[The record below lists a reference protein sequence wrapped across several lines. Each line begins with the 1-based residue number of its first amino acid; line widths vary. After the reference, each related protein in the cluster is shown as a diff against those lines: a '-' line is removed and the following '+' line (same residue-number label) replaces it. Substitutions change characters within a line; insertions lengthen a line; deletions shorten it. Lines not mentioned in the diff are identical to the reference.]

1 MSGKQKPKEP
11 VKKEPVK
18 KEPVIH
24 AGGRELR
31 FLFDVQAW
39 CEIEEN
45 FGCLQSMNQ
54 RMGSKEKP
62 MEASLALIAVTMNAW
77 NRHTGAQADITTDWL
92 KENLTPGQVTEAAL
106 FSKAAVVEGMKRE
119 DAQEEED
126 TDVGAEEL
134 QKKTGA

>member
-1 MSGKQKPKEP
+1 MSSGKQNP
-11 VKKEPVK
+11 KEPVK

-31 FLFDVQAW
+31 FLFDVRAW
-39 CEIEEN
+39 CEIEEI
-45 FGCLQSMNQ
+45 FGSLQIMNQ

>member
-1 MSGKQKPKEP
+1 MSGKQKP
-11 VKKEPVK
+11 KEPVK

-39 CEIEEN
+39 CEIEEI
-45 FGCLQSMNQ
+45 FGSLQSMNQ
-54 RMGSKEKP
+54 RMSSKEKP

-77 NRHTGAQADITTDWL
+77 NRHKGAPEDVTTDWL
-92 KENLTPGQVTEAAL
+92 KVNLTPGQVTEAAL
-106 FSKAAVVEGMKRE
+106 FAKAALVEGMRRE
-119 DAQEEED
+119 DAPEEED
-126 TDVGAEEL
+126 ADVGAEEL

>member
-1 MSGKQKPKEP
+1 
-11 VKKEPVK
+11 
-18 KEPVIH
+18 
-24 AGGRELR
+24 
-31 FLFDVQAW
+31 
-39 CEIEEN
+39 
-45 FGCLQSMNQ
+45 MNQ

-106 FSKAAVVEGMKRE
+106 FSKAAGVEGMKRE

>member
-1 MSGKQKPKEP
+1 MSGGKQNP
-11 VKKEPVK
+11 KEPVK

-31 FLFDVQAW
+31 FLFDVRAW
-39 CEIEEN
+39 CEIEEI
-45 FGCLQSMNQ
+45 FGSLQIMNQ